1 MKPRK
6 TKNVGGDWKD
16 DAQRK
21 PGKQNV
27 AGGKQ
32 LDCDAREMIATRTNL
47 QARIAETASL

>member
-32 LDCDAREMIATRTNL
+32 LDCDAREGLRRERACKL
-47 QARIAETASL
+47 G